1 MKPIKLKDLLEQAK
15 NPKVQQ
21 IEIVEDYVLSV
32 KTVFEGVV
40 KDVPE
45 EMLSKYYISDW
56 YPEEGTPV
64 LVVLVWVNPHEEFNK
79 YAENSNSDSH
89 RITIHY
95 LMANGCCTN
104 PYIDFAIV
112 NIKTGEVLLDRVSDK
127 TYTVDDNKDYN
138 LFLPYEWKTVRAWE
152 ARDGKI
158 VFYIL
163 PQKKEE
169 GESMKLT
176 VKSFLALAEDKEQT
190 VHIARF
196 KSDSADGYFDE
207 EVFCGKLK
215 DVLECYA
222 DEKVTEWIASD
233 NSEIVL
239 YIN

>member
-1 MKPIKLKDLLEQAK
+1 MILKPIKLKDLLEQAK

-127 TYTVDDNKDYN
+127 TN
-138 LFLPYEWKTVRAWE
+138 
-152 ARDGKI
+152 
-158 VFYIL
+158 
-163 PQKKEE
+163 
-169 GESMKLT
+169 S
-176 VKSFLALAEDKEQT
+176 KS
-190 VHIARF
+190 
-196 KSDSADGYFDE
+196 GDE
-207 EVFCGKLK
+207 EWIHHCKYEPYK
-215 DVLECYA
+215 DW
-222 DEKVTEWIASD
+222 KVREWRLVD
-233 NSEIVL
+233 RKMQL
-239 YIN
+239 YISR